1 MRAPFLCIL
10 FTGIVLTSSSLFA
23 QTPGE
28 GDADLKRQVGALR
41 DAVIQQTR
49 QIDALT
55 AEIER
60 LGVAMGQRRPAKA
73 ANGAVAAPESTETP
87 VVNTINS
94 PAQTPTALQTPTP
107 DPSVIQHT
115 VVKGD
120 NLTNIAKKYGTTVD
134 AIQKLNKITDARKM
148 QVGQV
153 LSIPTPAPTP
163 AASPVSSPTVTPKK

>member
-1 MRAPFLCIL
+1 MRAPFLSIL
-10 FTGIVLTSSSLFA
+10 FTGAILTSSSLRA

-28 GDADLKRQVGALR
+28 ADADLKRQVGALR

-60 LGVAMGQRRPAKA
+60 LGVAMGQRRPAKSPA
-73 ANGAVAAPESTETP
+73 AAPESTETP
-87 VVNTINS
+87 VVNTTS
-94 PAQTPTALQTPTP
+94 TPAQTPAAAPTPTP
-107 DPSVIQHT
+107 DPTILQHT

-120 NLTNIAKKYGTTVD
+120 NLTNIAKKYGTSVD

-153 LSIPTPAPTP
+153 LAIPTPFPSP
-163 AASPVSSPTVTPKK
+163 AASPVISPAVTTKK